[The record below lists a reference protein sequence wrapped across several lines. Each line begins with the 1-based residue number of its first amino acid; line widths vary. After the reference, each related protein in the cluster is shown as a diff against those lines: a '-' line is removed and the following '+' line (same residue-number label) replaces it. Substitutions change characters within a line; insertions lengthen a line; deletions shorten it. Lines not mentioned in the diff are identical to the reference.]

1 MFTTWAQSRP
11 DCCPRKAG
19 IEVTIRNLDRST
31 VLSIGWVA
39 LVAGGLV
46 GAQLFL
52 ASNVKADSN
61 RVFELRIYHAV
72 PGKLPLMESRFRDTT
87 SKILARH
94 HLNVVGYWVTEDAP
108 DNSFVF
114 LFAHE
119 SREEAKRNWEAFRVD
134 PDFQEILKA
143 EQAEK
148 TLEKA
153 DVVWLRP
160 TDFSPMK

>member
-1 MFTTWAQSRP
+1 M
-11 DCCPRKAG
+11 G
-19 IEVTIRNLDRST
+19 
-31 VLSIGWVA
+31 VLSIGLVA
-39 LVAGGLV
+39 LLVGGLV
-46 GAQLFL
+46 GARLV
-52 ASNVKADSN
+52 SPRKANADNN

-72 PGKLPLMESRFRDTT
+72 PGKLALMESRFRDTT

-94 HLNVVGYWVTEDAP
+94 HLHVIGYWVAEDAR

-119 SREEAKRNWEAFRVD
+119 SREQAKRNWEAFQRD
-134 PDFQEILKA
+134 PEFQEVVKS

-160 TDFSPMK
+160 TDFSPLK